1 MDMTG
6 LLGYTYVAT
15 YRCLFEI
22 ATVPGPGYVCIYNP
36 LKDEGNSTNLD
47 DSILGESIG
56 DFNGGSAMEVR
67 SLLLIIVVVVVVVII
82 VVVVV
87 VVVWVHVI

>member
-1 MDMTG
+1 
-6 LLGYTYVAT
+6 
-15 YRCLFEI
+15 LFEI

-36 LKDEGNSTNLD
+36 LKDEGNSTGLD

-67 SLLLIIVVVVVVVII
+67 
-82 VVVVV
+82 
-87 VVVWVHVI
+87 HVAVDLAYCCCCCCCYYYYYCCLGTFN